1 MLNCRVR
8 YILGTMEDGLRLIFS
23 FWELLVW
30 SSLGIY
36 ELVDSLEFISI
47 MIINQVSLLI
57 LFELEL

>member
-1 MLNCRVR
+1 MLNFYIRF
-8 YILGTMEDGLRLIFS
+8 ILGTMEDGLHLIYS

-47 MIINQVSLLI
+47 TNINQVSLLI